1 MTRSMDRR
9 DFHRHLA
16 ASAAAFAALPLVR
29 SPAAA
34 AAEPVDGPLQDDM
47 MVTMRRFIDDLSQG
61 DPKIKEMIA
70 PTKWRQIG
78 MLAFPGMFPLDLL
91 GPKAIF
97 EDLLNTHVHII
108 GKTKAPIPTGRHAQ
122 LLPDVTLADCPE
134 HLDVL
139 FVPGGGLGP
148 VAMMRDPEV
157 IAFLQKQAKTA
168 RFVTSVCTG
177 ALVLGAAGL
186 LRGRRATTHWVTLD
200 ILKTLG
206 ATPVKARVVEDGNVI
221 TGAGVTAGLDLAFV
235 IAARLTGENY
245 AKAEMLNTEYDPD
258 PPFKAGSP
266 EGAGEMVTAAMRRM
280 YAPITA
286 AFQAGA
292 ADAAKKFG

>member
-1 MTRSMDRR
+1 MDRR

-16 ASAAAFAALPLVR
+16 ASAAAAAGLALGGPT
-29 SPAAA
+29 AAVA
-34 AAEPVDGPLQDDM
+34 SRPSLETVPQQDDM
-47 MVTMRRFIDDLSQG
+47 MATMRRFIDDLSQG
-61 DPKIKEMIA
+61 DPKVREMIA

-78 MLAFPGMFPLDLL
+78 MLAFPGMFPLDIL

-97 EDLLNTHVHII
+97 EDLLNTNVHII

-122 LLPDVTLADCPE
+122 LIPDVTLADCPE
-134 HLDVL
+134 NLDVL

-168 RFVTSVCTG
+168 RYVTSVCTG

-200 ILKTLG
+200 VLKTLG

-235 IAARLTGENY
+235 LAARLTGENY

-258 PPFKAGSP
+258 PPFRAGSP
-266 EGAGEMVTAAMRRM
+266 EGAGEPVTGALRRM
-280 YAPITA
+280 YGSLTT
-286 AFQAGA
+286 AFQATA
-292 ADAAKKFG
+292 TEAAKRFG